1 MLMMVI
7 CVWAQVPM
15 QYIHQN
21 TSLLRYPACHRKGAS
36 HTRQSCTLQHLQANT
51 RPHYGQASVNPPTHT
66 RYTQGMLHFLLDYS
80 STLLALYTTNPS
92 TGEWLWKVPLS
103 SWLFAL
109 WNLYSFHGEFP
120 LHTHRHP
127 RKLPNFLTVTYHQ
140 TCAQQFVTV
149 AEGH

>member
-1 MLMMVI
+1 MD
-7 CVWAQVPM
+7 
-15 QYIHQN
+15 
-21 TSLLRYPACHRKGAS
+21 SL
-36 HTRQSCTLQHLQANT
+36 
-51 RPHYGQASVNPPTHT
+51 ASVDPPTHT
-66 RYTQGMLHFLLDYS
+66 RYTLGMLHFLLDYS

-120 LHTHRHP
+120 LHTHRLP

-140 TCAQQFVTV
+140 TSAQQFVTV
-149 AEGH
+149 AEGHLMTIAIHPGNNSPQAEEEERSPWKLPSANFTFHAVDL